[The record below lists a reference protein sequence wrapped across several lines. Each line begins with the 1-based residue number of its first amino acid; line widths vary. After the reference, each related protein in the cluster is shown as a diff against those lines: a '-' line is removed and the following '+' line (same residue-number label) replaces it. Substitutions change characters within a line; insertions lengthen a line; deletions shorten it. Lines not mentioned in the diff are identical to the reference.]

1 MTMTVLEE
9 MTKVMLAV
17 PGPQASDADVAAWYE
32 LKAHLLEHI
41 AAEGGPDAE
50 ENLRQAALAHRR
62 SAELCARQAQHD
74 ATGRSPRDLP
84 DGVVHPFRGRRV
96 PPVDFEAAA
105 AA

>member
-17 PGPQASDADVAAWYE
+17 PGPNAADDDVAAWYE

-41 AAEGGPDAE
+41 AAEGGPDKD
-50 ENLRQAALAHRR
+50 ENIRHAQLARHR
-62 SAELCARQAQHD
+62 SAELRDRLTQHD
-74 ATGRSPRDLP
+74 ATGMSPV
-84 DGVVHPFRGRRV
+84 GVVHAFRGRQV
-96 PPVDFEAAA
+96 PPVDYEAAA

>member
-17 PGPQASDADVAAWYE
+17 PGPNASDDDVAAWYE

-41 AAEGGPDAE
+41 AAEGGPDKD
-50 ENLRQAALAHRR
+50 ENTRQAQLARRR
-62 SAELCARQAQHD
+62 SAELRDRIAGHD
-74 ATGRSPRDLP
+74 VTGRSPG
-84 DGVVHPFRGRRV
+84 GVVHPFRGRQV
-96 PPVDFEAAA
+96 PPVDYEAAA